1 MKALFALVLFVATPA
16 LAQETMEPGEWEFQ
30 IVITGPGMQKPQP
43 MSYRHC
49 VTAEQAKDPLR
60 WGGNPSQPTD
70 CRITTLKKSPDAV
83 SWQMV
88 CPSTGMK
95 GTGSARFGRGS
106 MQSETQVGGG
116 NSVDMRTRT
125 TGRRLG
131 PCKP

>member
-1 MKALFALVLFVATPA
+1 MRALLALLLAAATPA
-16 LAQETMEPGEWEFQ
+16 LAQVMEPGEWEFQ
-30 IVITGPGMQKPQP
+30 IVITAPGMPKPQP

-70 CRITTLKKSPDAV
+70 CQITTLKKGPDAV

-116 NSVDMRTRT
+116 SSVELRTKT

>member
-1 MKALFALVLFVATPA
+1 MRALLALVLVAATPA

-30 IVITGPGMQKPQP
+30 IVITAPGMPKPQP
-43 MSYRHC
+43 MGYRHC

-70 CRITTLKKSPDAV
+70 CRITTLKKGPDAV
-83 SWQMV
+83 SWQMS

-95 GTGSARFGRGS
+95 GTGSARFNRGS

-116 NSVDMRTRT
+116 GSVDIRTRT

>member
-1 MKALFALVLFVATPA
+1 MRAILAFLLALALPA
-16 LAQETMEPGEWEFQ
+16 LGQAMEPGEWEFQ
-30 IVITGPGMQKPQP
+30 IVVTAPGMPKPQP
-43 MSYRHC
+43 MAYRHC

-70 CRITTLKKSPDAV
+70 CRITTLKKGPDAV
-83 SWQMV
+83 SWKME
-88 CPSTGMK
+88 CPSTGMN
-95 GTGSARFGRGS
+95 GVGSARFGRGS

-116 NSVDMRTRT
+116 SSADLRTRA

>member
-1 MKALFALVLFVATPA
+1 VRALLALVLVAATPA

-30 IVITGPGMQKPQP
+30 IVITAPGMPKPQP
-43 MSYRHC
+43 MAYRHC

-70 CRITTLKKSPDAV
+70 CQITTLKKGPDAV

-95 GTGSARFGRGS
+95 GTGSARFNRGS

-116 NSVDMRTRT
+116 SSVDIRTRT

>member
-1 MKALFALVLFVATPA
+1 VRALLALLVFAATPA
-16 LAQETMEPGEWEFQ
+16 SAQMMEPGEWEFQ
-30 IVITGPGMQKPQP
+30 IVVTAPGMPKPQP
-43 MSYRHC
+43 MAYRHC
-49 VTAEQAKDPLR
+49 VTREQANDPLR

-70 CRITTLKKSPDAV
+70 CQITTLKKGPDTV
-83 SWQMV
+83 SWQMA
-88 CPSTGMK
+88 CPSTGMN

-116 NSVDMRTRT
+116 SSVDLRTKT

>member
-1 MKALFALVLFVATPA
+1 VRALFALLLAAATPA
-16 LAQETMEPGEWEFQ
+16 LAQGMEPGEWEFQ
-30 IVITGPGMQKPQP
+30 IVVTAPGMPKPQP
-43 MSYRHC
+43 MAYRHC
-49 VTAEQAKDPLR
+49 VTREQANDPLR

-70 CRITTLKKSPDAV
+70 CQITTLKKGPDAV
-83 SWQMV
+83 SWQMA
-88 CPSTGMK
+88 CPSTGMQ

-116 NSVDMRTRT
+116 SSVDLRTKT